1 MRPRAGRLV
10 EIGLKA
16 TTNGTVVICLPMDV
30 APDLPADSEGTCS
43 APSSSTLG
51 LIVALSRH
59 AYSSM
64 AGSPVLGRHGQ
75 ALTSHRILV
84 TGHMTTL
91 GWLVLAGEERRSRAR
106 PGMSY
111 WAAV

>member
-16 TTNGTVVICLPMDV
+16 TANGTVIICLPKNI

-64 AGSPVLGRHGQ
+64 AGSPVLGRHAQ
-75 ALTSHRILV
+75 AHSSHRIPAG
-84 TGHMTTL
+84 GHTSSL
-91 GWLVLAGEERRSRAR
+91 GWLAHAGEVVMRRAR